1 MGRMEG
7 EMGRMEGEMP
17 DNTAVTPPVE
27 TTTPPTAPA
36 NGNTVTVEALLAQIA
51 ELQRHR
57 KELNDENAA
66 RRRKLDAYEKAE
78 EERKQA
84 AMSELEKERDKAQ
97 NAEKARDEALRVAND
112 RVIRASVIAE
122 AAKHGVTHPED
133 AYALLD
139 LNGISVK
146 DDGNVEGVAEAV
158 RAIVEAGRLPTS
170 GRPGA
175 PSLDGGAGGTQQP
188 QHTIALS
195 DTQKYYAK
203 VSGMTE
209 QQYIEYLQKASEAEA
224 NRSLGTLRDMGAMP
238 K

>member
-1 MGRMEG
+1 
-7 EMGRMEGEMP
+7 MP
-17 DNTAVTPPVE
+17 MPVTGTTA
-27 TTTPPTAPA
+27 
-36 NGNTVTVEALLAQIA
+36 TVESLQAQIN
-51 ELQRHR
+51 ELKAHN
-57 KELNDENAA
+57 KALNDENAT

-78 EERKQA
+78 EERSQA

-97 NAEKARDEALRVAND
+97 KAEKARDEALRVAND

-139 LNGISVK
+139 LRGVAVK
-146 DDGNVEGVAEAV
+146 DDGSVEGVAEAV
-158 RAIVEAGRLPTS
+158 KAIVEAGRLPTS
-170 GRPGA
+170 RPGA

-188 QHTIALS
+188 QRAIALT

-209 QQYIEYLQKASEAEA
+209 QQYIDYLLKASEAEA
-224 NRSLGTLRDMGAMP
+224 ARTLGTMPDLGTLAR
-238 K
+238 

>member
-1 MGRMEG
+1 
-7 EMGRMEGEMP
+7 MP
-17 DNTAVTPPVE
+17 ENTAVPTPGE
-27 TTTPPTAPA
+27 TPAPTAAPA
-36 NGNTVTVEALLAQIA
+36 TGSTVTVESLQAQIA
-51 ELQRHR
+51 ELTRHQ
-57 KELNDENAA
+57 KELNNENAE

-78 EERKQA
+78 DERKQA
-84 AMSELEKERDKAQ
+84 AMSELEKERDRAQKAEQ
-97 NAEKARDEALRVAND
+97 ARDEALRVAND

-133 AYALLD
+133 AYALLN
-139 LNGISVK
+139 LTGIAVK

-158 RAIVEAGRLPTS
+158 KAIVEAGRLPTS

-188 QHTIALS
+188 QRSVTLT

-203 VSGMTE
+203 VSDMTE
-209 QQYIEYLQKASEAEA
+209 QQYIDAMIKASDAEA
-224 NRSLGTLRDMGAMP
+224 NRSLGTLPDLGTAP

>member
-1 MGRMEG
+1 
-7 EMGRMEGEMP
+7 MP
-17 DNTAVTPPVE
+17 ENTAVPTPGE
-27 TTTPPTAPA
+27 TPAQTAAQTAAPA
-36 NGNTVTVEALLAQIA
+36 TGGTVTVESLQAQIA
-51 ELQRHR
+51 ELTRHQ
-57 KELNDENAA
+57 KELNNENAE

-78 EERKQA
+78 DERKQA
-84 AMSELEKERDKAQ
+84 AMSELEKERDRAQKAEQ
-97 NAEKARDEALRVAND
+97 ARDEALRVAND

-133 AYALLD
+133 AYALLN
-139 LNGISVK
+139 LTGIAVK

-158 RAIVEAGRLPTS
+158 KAIVEAGRLPMS

-188 QHTIALS
+188 QRSITLT
-195 DTQKYYAK
+195 DNQKYLAK

-209 QQYIEYLQKASEAEA
+209 EKYIEYLLKAGEAEA
-224 NRSLGTLRDMGAMP
+224 SRSAGLVPDMGSQP

>member
-1 MGRMEG
+1 MLENAVPQA
-7 EMGRMEGEMP
+7 E
-17 DNTAVTPPVE
+17 TATVAQ
-27 TTTPPTAPA
+27 TAPA
-36 NGNTVTVEALLAQIA
+36 SGAVTIESLQAQLN
-51 ELQRHR
+51 ELKAHN
-57 KELNDENAA
+57 KALNDENAT

-78 EERKQA
+78 EERSQA
-84 AMSELEKERDKAQ
+84 AMTELEKERDKAQ
-97 NAEKARDEALRVAND
+97 KAEAQRDEALRVAND

-139 LNGISVK
+139 LKGIAVK

-158 RAIVEAGRLPTS
+158 KAIVEAGRLPTS
-170 GRPGA
+170 RPGA

-188 QHTIALS
+188 QRSISLS

-209 QQYIEYLQKASEAEA
+209 QQYIDAMIKASEAEA
-224 NRSLGTLRDMGAMP
+224 NRSLGTLPDLGAMP

>member
-97 NAEKARDEALRVAND
+97 KAEKARDEALRIAND

-122 AAKHGVTHPED
+122 AAKYGVTHPED

-139 LNGISVK
+139 LKGIAVN

-158 RAIVEAGRLPTS
+158 KAIIEAGRLPTS
-170 GRPGA
+170 RPGA

-188 QHTIALS
+188 QRSVTLTENQRYLARI
-195 DTQKYYAK
+195 
-203 VSGMTE
+203 SGMTE
-209 QQYIEYLQKASEAEA
+209 QQYIDYLLKASEAEA
-224 NRSLGTLRDMGAMP
+224 SRSAGLMPDLGTEP

>member
-1 MGRMEG
+1 
-7 EMGRMEGEMP
+7 MP
-17 DNTAVTPPVE
+17 ENTAVQTPGE
-27 TTTPPTAPA
+27 TPAPTAAPA
-36 NGNTVTVEALLAQIA
+36 TGSTVTIESLQAQIA
-51 ELQRHR
+51 ELTRHQ
-57 KELNDENAA
+57 KELNNENAE

-78 EERKQA
+78 DERKQA
-84 AMSELEKERDKAQ
+84 AMSELDKERDKAQ
-97 NAEKARDEALRVAND
+97 KAEKQRDDALRIAND

-139 LNGISVK
+139 LKGISVK

-158 RAIVEAGRLPTS
+158 KAIVEAGRLPTS

-188 QHTIALS
+188 QRSISLS

-209 QQYIEYLQKASEAEA
+209 QQYIDAMIKASEAEA
-224 NRSLGTLRDMGAMP
+224 NRSLGTLPDLGAMP

>member
-1 MGRMEG
+1 MPENAAVPTPG
-7 EMGRMEGEMP
+7 E
-17 DNTAVTPPVE
+17 TPA
-27 TTTPPTAPA
+27 PTAAPA
-36 NGNTVTVEALLAQIA
+36 TGSTVTVESLQAQIA
-51 ELQRHR
+51 ELTRHQ
-57 KELNDENAA
+57 KELNNENAE

-97 NAEKARDEALRVAND
+97 KAEQARDEALRVAND
-112 RVIRASVIAE
+112 RVIRSSVIAE

-133 AYALLD
+133 AYALLN
-139 LNGISVK
+139 LTGIAVK

-158 RAIVEAGRLPTS
+158 KAIVEAGRLPTS

-188 QHTIALS
+188 QRSISLN

-209 QQYIEYLQKASEAEA
+209 QQYIDYLQKASEADA
-224 NRSLGTLRDMGAMP
+224 ARTLGAQPDLGSLAR
-238 K
+238 